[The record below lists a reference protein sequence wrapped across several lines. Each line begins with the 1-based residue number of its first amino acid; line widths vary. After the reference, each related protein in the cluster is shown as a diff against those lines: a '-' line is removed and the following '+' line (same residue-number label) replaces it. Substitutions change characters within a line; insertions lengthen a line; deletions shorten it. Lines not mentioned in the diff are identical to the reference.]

1 MKTIFLGLLSLF
13 ILVSAAAQIH
23 KDELV
28 SLALNNVKVGGEIGR
43 RIQITVNNNL
53 LQINADKDFLAPFKL
68 KNCKKAGYIGL
79 GKLIDATVKLAS
91 YTGDLRV
98 IALKNHLVDEIIKAQ
113 EIDGYL
119 GLMASENRMWML
131 WDIHEMGYI
140 IFGLIND
147 YNLFG
152 NKQSLAAAK
161 KGADYIIKNWSSM
174 PEGWEYTT
182 NVGLHVAIT
191 GIDRTMLTLY
201 NITHENRYLDFCLKQ
216 HLIKSW
222 DPGIVIGRRNLIEG
236 HIYGY
241 MAASLA
247 QLELYRIQPDENLLI
262 PAMKAINFI
271 TANNGLTI
279 SGGVGQV
286 EIWTNDQDGRGD
298 LGETCSTA
306 YQLRVY
312 DNLLRLKGDSRYGDI
327 MERTI
332 YNALFGAQSPDGRQ
346 IRYFTPFEGNRVWHN
361 TDTYCCPCNYRRI
374 VSELPAMIYYQN
386 KHGIAIN
393 LYSQSNTNIK
403 FDDGVSVV
411 ISQETD
417 YPNSGHVVIRIDPSK
432 SAFFPLK
439 LRIPLWCKNA
449 SVLVNNKPSG
459 ITCIPGEFANLER
472 VWNPGDMVTLEM
484 PMGWRLVRG
493 RERQA
498 GRVAVMRG
506 PLVFCLNPDQEK
518 SFDQMDAAD
527 IGRITIDLKSID
539 PVPVPNNAVRPAG
552 IGCRLKA
559 GSNTWAMDNAG
570 NIGLTLTEFADPK
583 GKNTYFRIPDLSE
596 AVDDELI
603 GLKLDH

>member
-1 MKTIFLGLLSLF
+1 MKAYILLLLSFFSL
-13 ILVSAAAQIH
+13 ISISAQTL
-23 KDELV
+23 KDSLIPLELKD
-28 SLALNNVKVGGEIGR
+28 VKVGGEIGR
-43 RIQITVNNNL
+43 RIQMTVTNNL
-53 LQINADKDFLAPFKL
+53 LKINVDKDFLEPFKL
-68 KNCKKAGYIGL
+68 KNSKKSEYIGL

-91 YTGDLRV
+91 YTGDERV
-98 IALKNHLVDEIIKAQ
+98 ITLKNHLIDEITKLQDA
-113 EIDGYL
+113 DGYL
-119 GLMASENRMWML
+119 GLMAPENRMLVL

-161 KGADYIIKNWSSM
+161 KGADYIVENWSLM
-174 PEGWEYTT
+174 PEDWEYKT

-191 GIDRTMLTLY
+191 GIDRTMVALY
-201 NITHENRYLDFCLKQ
+201 NITHDNRYLDFCLKQ
-216 HLIKSW
+216 HLLKSW

-236 HIYGY
+236 HVYGY

-247 QLELYRIQPDENLLI
+247 QLELYRIQPDEKLLI
-262 PAMKAINFI
+262 PSMKAMNFI
-271 TANNGLTI
+271 TGNNGLTI

-346 IRYFTPFEGNRVWHN
+346 IRYFTPFEGNRVYHN

-374 VSELPAMIYYQN
+374 VAELPAMIYYQTGN
-386 KHGIAIN
+386 GIAIN
-393 LYSQSNTNIK
+393 LYSQSKSNFK
-403 FDDGVSVV
+403 FDNGVSVTV
-411 ISQETD
+411 SQETD
-417 YPNSGHVVIRIDPSK
+417 YPSSGHVVFRIDPSK
-432 SAFFPLK
+432 SANFPLK

-449 SVLVNNKPSG
+449 SVFVNSKPSG
-459 ITCIPGEFANLER
+459 IICKPGTFANLER
-472 VWNPGDMVTLEM
+472 DWNSGDVVTLKM
-484 PMGWRLVRG
+484 PMDWRLVKG

-506 PLVFCLNPDQEK
+506 PLLFCLNPEQEK
-518 SFDQMDAAD
+518 SFDQIDASD
-527 IGRITIDLKSID
+527 IGRIIIDLKSIEPE
-539 PVPVPNNAVRPAG
+539 PVSNNSVRPDG

-559 GSNTWAMDNAG
+559 GSKSWAMGNAG
-570 NIGLTLTEFADPK
+570 NIALMLTEFADPK
-583 GKNTYFRIPDLSE
+583 GKSTYFRIPDLFE

-603 GLKLDH
+603 VSW